1 MTGIIAIMII
11 FPLRAAT
18 VLLLVLATS
27 WLTGADTPAH
37 PASNLMWYDQPA
49 KVWMTEALPI
59 GGGSLGGMLFGQ
71 VEGER
76 IQFNDI
82 TLWTGNDKNIGAYQA
97 FGDLLIDLPAG
108 EATGYRREL
117 DLDQAIQRV
126 TYHQNGAAIERTAFS
141 SHPAGVLVWR
151 MQADKPVCTGR
162 LWLSDMHKAAIV
174 AEGANHLR
182 ATGTLNNG
190 MNYEAQVLV
199 LAEGGTVA
207 TDATP
212 HNPGAQLPG
221 VDKLDIP
228 ATSVTFNNCR
238 SVTVI
243 LAAGTD
249 YVQDY
254 AKKWRGPHPHAAVT
268 ARLETAAKKPF
279 VALRDEHVADYRSL
293 YRRFTLDLGHTSP
306 GLAEKP
312 TFERLTAHTKL
323 DVADPDLE
331 EMLVNFGRYL
341 MISCSRPGGLPA
353 NLQGLWN
360 NSNNPP
366 WLCDYHTNIN
376 IQMNYWPALP
386 TNLADC
392 NTALTSYIDS
402 LREVRTIRTKEKYGN
417 AVRGWTVQTATN
429 AMGGNSYKWNPP
441 GSAWYA
447 QHMWEHYAFT
457 RDRAYLEKTAYP
469 MIKEICEFWEDHLKQ
484 RPDGTLVTPDGWS
497 PEHGPENAEGISYD
511 TQIVYDLFTN
521 YMDAAD
527 ALGVDKAYRATIAD
541 MRSRLL
547 KPKIGKWGQLQEWE
561 QDIDVQHEAK
571 PHRHVSHL
579 FGLYP
584 GRQFSPLTTPEL
596 AKAAEISLRARGDGG
611 TGWARA
617 WKINFWARFL
627 DGDHAYLMLRY
638 LMTATTQTKMD
649 VNNSG
654 GIYPNLFDAHPPF
667 QIDGNFGA
675 AAGVA
680 EMLVQSQS
688 GQVVLLPALP
698 KAWPTGSVH
707 GICARGGFVLDLDW
721 KGGALTR
728 AVVRSTVGGKLALRL
743 GSKTVTVQTDKGQE
757 YVFDGSLA
765 RSGK

>member
-1 MTGIIAIMII
+1 MINRICCFLIA
-11 FPLRAAT
+11 P
-18 VLLLVLATS
+18 VLTAS
-27 WLTGADTPAH
+27 WLAGADTPTN

-59 GGGSLGGMLFGQ
+59 GGGSLGGMLFGH

-76 IQFNDI
+76 IQFNEN
-82 TLWTGNDKNIGAYQA
+82 TLWTGNDKDTGSYQA

-126 TYHQNGAAIERTAFS
+126 TYHQNGATIERTAFS

-162 LWLSDMHKAAIV
+162 LWLSDMHKAAVV

-199 LAEGGTVA
+199 LAEDGTVA
-207 TDATP
+207 ADSAP
-212 HNPGAQLPG
+212 HKPAAQLPDA
-221 VDKLDIP
+221 DKLTIP
-228 ATSVTFNNCR
+228 ATSVTFSKCR

-254 AKKWRGPHPHAAVT
+254 AKKWQGPHPHAAVS
-268 ARLETAAKKPF
+268 ACLDAAAKKPF
-279 VALRDEHVADYRSL
+279 TALRDEHVADYRSL
-293 YRRFTLDLGHTSP
+293 YRRFSIDLGTTPST
-306 GLAEKP
+306 LATKP
-312 TFERLTAHTKL
+312 TYDRLVAHTNHE
-323 DVADPDLE
+323 VVDPDLE
-331 EMLVNFGRYL
+331 EMMVNFGRYL
-341 MISCSRPGGLPA
+341 MIACSRPGGLPA

-360 NSNNPP
+360 DTNKPM
-366 WLCDYHTNIN
+366 WRGDYHTNIN
-376 IQMNYWPALP
+376 IQMNYWAPLP

-392 NTALTSYIDS
+392 NSVVTDYISS
-402 LREVRTIRTKEKYGN
+402 LRAVRALRTQEEFGK
-417 AVRGWTVQTATN
+417 VRGWTVQTESN
-429 AMGGNSYKWNPP
+429 AMGGGSYIWNPP

-447 QHMWEHYAFT
+447 QHMWEQYAFT
-457 RDRAYLEKTAYP
+457 QDKAYLKKTAYP
-469 MIKEICEFWEDHLKQ
+469 MIKEICEFWEDRLKQ
-484 RPDGTLVTPDGWS
+484 RPDGTLVTTGGWS
-497 PEHGPENAEGISYD
+497 PEHGPKNAEAISYD
-511 TQIVYDLFTN
+511 LQIVYDLFTN

-527 ALGVDKAYRATIAD
+527 ALGVDAAYRAKVAD

-561 QDIDVQHEAK
+561 QDLDNPK
-571 PHRHVSHL
+571 DDHRHVSHL

-584 GRQFSPLTTPEL
+584 GRQFSPLTTPAL
-596 AKAAEISLRARGDGG
+596 AKAAETSLRARGDGG

-617 WKINFWARFL
+617 WKINFWARLL
-627 DGDHAYLMLRY
+627 DGDHAYLMLRH
-638 LMTATTQTKMD
+638 LMTATNSGG
-649 VNNSG
+649 VNMKSGG

-667 QIDGNFGA
+667 QIDGNFGLVS
-675 AAGVA
+675 GVA
-680 EMLVQSQS
+680 EMLVQSHF
-688 GQVVLLPALP
+688 GQVVMLPALP
-698 KAWPTGSVH
+698 KAWPTGTVR

-721 KGGALTR
+721 KDGALKR
-728 AVVRSTVGGKLALRL
+728 AVVRSTVGGPLVLRL
-743 GSKTVTVQTDKGQE
+743 GGKSVTVQTDKGQE